1 MKGRIIAASYDPA
14 TGISTVTKAT
24 KYGEFTASTKVADDD
39 KDVAN
44 RWDGPRFAEFKCD
57 LKAMKRKANILY
69 QRYEGVQNA
78 YNNLYD
84 TMAAAARGDINVDYI
99 MYLFSRQADHA
110 YHQYEEAQEAYDR
123 MCDYYDYYCSSTLEA
138 RKEVRKHVEFQD
150 YPGDDGDNSP
160 L

>member
-44 RWDGPRFAEFKCD
+44 RWDGQRFAEYKCD
-57 LKAMKRKANILY
+57 LQALKKKVSIMAA
-69 QRYEGVQNA
+69 RYDGIQNA

-84 TMAAAARGDINVDYI
+84 SLANAARYDINVDYI
-99 MYLFSRQADHA
+99 MYQLSRQADHA
-110 YHQYEEAQEAYDR
+110 YRQYEEAYNKYQFMTNNYNHYCASVLQER
-123 MCDYYDYYCSSTLEA
+123 
-138 RKEVRKHVEFQD
+138 RKLRTEK
-150 YPGDDGDNSP
+150 SP
-160 L
+160 QQ